1 MKGRISGMIWLV
13 VSANAVV
20 LLAVLGLA
28 YAAGARSGGLSL
40 LDFGALPQTAGFE
53 FLGAAFLVVATTL
66 WLILYLGGRIVKPV
80 TQVAE
85 FTDRLA
91 GGDAE
96 AHLQLDTA
104 DDFAFIA
111 DNCNRMSETLAG
123 ASAARAATEALQNE
137 AAQLTS
143 SLAPV
148 VRGDLSIRVR
158 SAEPGLQE
166 LSETV
171 NSLLDTLVTRVQRM
185 RMSLNEL
192 DGGGARAT
200 SSAGGLQTALRSQES
215 SLAEAG
221 EAAAVVTSALRE
233 SGKTARSSAQMSAH
247 ASELADHGSAVVAEA
262 SEGVERMRTTMAD
275 TAARIKSL
283 GDRSLQIYEIINII
297 QDTNLM
303 ALNAAIEASQARD
316 AASGIQVLRT
326 ELNKL
331 AEHSRASVKE
341 IVNLLKNIQAESTE
355 VLALVEQANRAA
367 DVGGRLTE
375 QCGKAFSTISATLH
389 QSTDLAESMSDAL
402 RRQAEDSDRIA
413 ALVRAVS
420 ADGQRALN
428 SAGEVSGA
436 LQQVVKTTAQLNDT
450 LAQMRISP
458 SPSALQKPR
467 PELAASAA
475 GD

>member
-1 MKGRISGMIWLV
+1 MKGRIGGVIWLV

-20 LLAVLGLA
+20 LLLVLGLA

-53 FLGAAFLVVATTL
+53 FLGALFLVVATTL
-66 WLILYLGGRIVKPV
+66 WMILHLGGRIVKPV
-80 TQVAE
+80 TQVAD
-85 FTDRLA
+85 FTERLA
-91 GGDAE
+91 AGDAE
-96 AHLQLDTA
+96 AHLQLDSA
-104 DDFAFIA
+104 DDFALIA

-123 ASAARAATEALQNE
+123 ASSARAATESLQNE
-137 AAQLTS
+137 AAQMTSALT
-143 SLAPV
+143 PV
-148 VRGDLSIRVR
+148 VRGDLSVRVR

-171 NSLLDTLVTRVQRM
+171 NSLMEAMATRVQRL
-185 RMSLNEL
+185 RMNLNEL

-200 SSAGGLQTALRSQES
+200 NSASGVQTALRSQES
-215 SLAEAG
+215 SITEAS
-221 EAAAVVTSALRE
+221 EAAAQMTSALRE
-233 SGKTARSSAQMSAH
+233 SGKTARSTAQMASH
-247 ASELADHGSAVVAEA
+247 ASELAEHGNAVVGEA
-262 SEGVERMRTTMAD
+262 SEGVERIRAAMAD
-275 TAARIKSL
+275 TASRIKAL

-331 AEHSRASVKE
+331 AEHSRSSVKE
-341 IVNLLKNIQAESTE
+341 IVNLLKNIQAESGE

-375 QCGKAFSTISATLH
+375 QCGKAFSTISATLR
-389 QSTDLAESMSDAL
+389 QSTDQAESMADTL
-402 RRQAEDSDRIA
+402 RRQAEESDRIA
-413 ALVRAVS
+413 LLVRSVA
-420 ADGQRALN
+420 ADGQRALH
-428 SAGEVSGA
+428 AAQDVSGA
-436 LQQVVKTTAQLNDT
+436 LQQVVKTTGQLNDA
-450 LAQMRISP
+450 LSQMRTA
-458 SPSALQKPR
+458 PSAAPKPR